1 MTTLVKSFVES
12 ESGATAIE
20 YALIA
25 AVVGIGIV
33 VALGNVKNE
42 LNNTFQTT
50 VTDLQVA
57 NAQ

>member
-1 MTTLVKSFVES
+1 MTNILKSFAKAD
-12 ESGATAIE
+12 SGATAIE

-50 VTDLQVA
+50 VSDLQAA

>member
-1 MTTLVKSFVES
+1 MTTLLKSFVKS

-25 AVVGIGIV
+25 AVVGIGII

>member
-1 MTTLVKSFVES
+1 MTNLLKSFIES
-12 ESGATAIE
+12 DSGATAIE

-42 LNNTFQTT
+42 LNNTFNTT
-50 VTDLQVA
+50 VADLQVA

>member
-1 MTTLVKSFVES
+1 MNSLLKSFVKS

-25 AVVGIGIV
+25 AVVGIGNI